1 MGFIPPC
8 RQSTQNRKRPRPIA
22 LSGARPHMQSVVMPN
37 DKSVDLNHQEIAE
50 FPELR
55 GIGNLQH
62 FLAVLVLYDI
72 T

>member
-1 MGFIPPC
+1 MGFILPPAGKAHKTENG
-8 RQSTQNRKRPRPIA
+8 RAP

-55 GIGNLQH
+55 GIGDLQH